1 MPAYQKGE
9 LSLDAYLVRLL
20 AALCRQ
26 AGGELRVK
34 GELVDA
40 VGEAT
45 ALLKAWDSKTQEV
58 VLTVSMGTYGEV
70 FRVVPERQPTKQ
82 VIAASQSQPERTDEP
97 TEQPRVAQT
106 FTDDVRQLQLD
117 KKALLKTV
125 TTMLKQDLQRR
136 KQQGETP

>member
-1 MPAYQKGE
+1 VPAYQKGE